1 MHRIDTV
8 IIGAGA
14 IGLACAAALAEA
26 GHDVLILEKESS
38 IGTGVSSRNSE
49 VIHAGIYYPQ
59 GSLKARTCTTGNQ
72 LLQDYAQ
79 KHNVPYRMVGKLI
92 VATSTDEEQTLASI
106 EKKAMANDVHTL
118 QWLSKVETLK
128 LEPELKCRSSLIS
141 PATGI
146 IDTHAFMLSLRGK
159 AEEHGAMLALNC
171 PVISGSPTTDG
182 ITLQLGDQDSSTLT
196 ARNVVIACGLSS
208 PEVSRRLG
216 LNNIP
221 QEYLCKGHYF
231 SVSGRTPFSRLVY
244 PVPVPGGLGVHYTLD
259 MAGRGRFGPDVEW
272 VETENYDVP
281 ETKREAFAAA
291 IQRYWP
297 NCRAENLEPSY
308 AGIRPKICAPGQP
321 DADFVMMDEAQ
332 HGVPG
337 VISLLGIESPG
348 ITSSLALAQMVK
360 EKIRQRS

>member
-8 IIGAGA
+8 IIGAGV
-14 IGLACAAALAEA
+14 IGLACAATLAEA

-59 GSLKARTCTTGNQ
+59 GSLKARACTTGNQ

-92 VATSTDEEQTLASI
+92 VATSADEEETLANI
-106 EKKAMANDVHTL
+106 EKKAIANDVHTL
-118 QWLSKVETLK
+118 QWLSKAETLK
-128 LEPELKCRSSLIS
+128 LEPELKCTSSLIS

-159 AEEHGAMLALNC
+159 AETHGAMLALNC
-171 PVISGSPTTDG
+171 PVISGTPTADG
-182 ITLQLGDQDSSTLT
+182 IMLQLGDQDSSTIT
-196 ARNVVIACGLSS
+196 ARNIVIACGLSS
-208 PEVSRRLG
+208 PDASRKLG
-216 LNNIP
+216 LSNIP

-231 SVSGRTPFSRLVY
+231 SISGRTPFSRLVY

-281 ETKREAFAAA
+281 ETKRETFAAA

-297 NCRAENLEPSY
+297 DCRAENLEPAY

-321 DADFVMMDEAQ
+321 DADFVIMDETE
-332 HGVPG
+332 HGIPG

-360 EKIRQRS
+360 EKITQRG